1 MQVKVTEKLQVRQMQ
16 QKATKKRENGMTVS
30 ERNVFIFGAVVL
42 NVLAFET
49 FLFVLQ
55 LGSVP

>member
-1 MQVKVTEKLQVRQMQ
+1 
-16 QKATKKRENGMTVS
+16 MTVS
-30 ERNVFIFGAVVL
+30 EGNVFIFGAIVL